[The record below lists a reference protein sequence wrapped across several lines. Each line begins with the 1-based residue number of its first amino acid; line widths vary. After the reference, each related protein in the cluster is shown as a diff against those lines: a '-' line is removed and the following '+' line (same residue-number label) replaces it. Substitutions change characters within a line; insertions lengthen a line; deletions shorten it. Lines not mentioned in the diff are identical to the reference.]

1 MDVEIFAL
9 CDAAT
14 DSAGKLNLLGAFD
27 RINVAE
33 FPYVHPFCAV
43 AVRVRFERIEQGNHH
58 FRLDFV
64 DMDGKA
70 VLPTFEGNLGVN
82 FPEAVHSVC
91 TNMILNLGGVK
102 FERAG
107 QYSIDLAIDSRH
119 ERSLPV
125 NVVRIESAAA
135 G

>member
-14 DSAGKLNLLGAFD
+14 DSGGKLNLLGAFD

-33 FPYVHPFCAV
+33 FPYAHPFCAV
-43 AVRVRFERIEQGNHH
+43 AVRVRFERIEQGKHH
-58 FRLDFV
+58 FRVDFV
-64 DMDGKA
+64 DQDGKS
-70 VLPTFEGNLGVN
+70 VIPTFEGDLSVNLPQDVR
-82 FPEAVHSVC
+82 SVC

-107 QYSIDLAIDSRH
+107 QYAIDLAIDGRH

-125 NVVRIESAAA
+125 NVMRLEPM
-135 G
+135 